1 VAASTKY
8 SSTTTCDVGVLTVCG
23 TAARACASLCVKSG
37 TTTHNK
43 NAMISD
49 TAKIVPTPPI
59 VIIVFAT
66 RSATRTLRR
75 VRRRGPRPVSEG

>member
-1 VAASTKY
+1 
-8 SSTTTCDVGVLTVCG
+8 
-23 TAARACASLCVKSG
+23 
-37 TTTHNK
+37 
-43 NAMISD
+43 MISD